1 MAGQVL
7 WLTRLQMN
15 PRTLEAATTR
25 WTGDRPAAGD
35 QVCPSVLKQMT
46 GKMKETNE
54 QNLGCCD
61 FRSIN
66 ISGHDTLDWRPT
78 SCWRSKSVPFS
89 VEANGWRSSW
99 LSRLQMNPPNIRSGQ
114 DMLDWRP
121 TLAAGD
127 QVCPSVLKQ
136 MTGHVLGCRDFRS
149 INISGHDTLDWR
161 PTSCWRSKSVPFSV
175 EANGWPSSWLS
186 RLQMN
191 PPNIR
196 SGRQAGNGE
205 MRALPPV
212 V

>member
-15 PRTLEAATTR
+15 PRTLEAVRTC
-25 WTGDRPAAGD
+25 WIGDRP
-35 QVCPSVLKQMT
+35 
-46 GKMKETNE
+46 
-54 QNLGCCD
+54 
-61 FRSIN
+61 
-66 ISGHDTLDWRPT
+66 
-78 SCWRSKSVPFS
+78 
-89 VEANGWRSSW
+89 
-99 LSRLQMNPPNIRSGQ
+99 
-114 DMLDWRP
+114 
-121 TLAAGD
+121 AAGD

-196 SGRQAGNGE
+196 RGRQAGNGE

-212 V
+212 VRRHGTVSATDGASPSTAHSRRELAP